1 MLSRLRGLLLG
12 SLLLSGTRVTRP
24 LVLLLLLLLLL
35 RGRRRVSLQRD
46 FLPVGVGVEGGADGG
61 GKLDDGVGD
70 GGLEDL
76 GGELYWL
83 D

>member
-1 MLSRLRGLLLG
+1 MLSRLSRLPVR
-12 SLLLSGTRVTRP
+12 SLLLSSTRVTRA

-46 FLPVGVGVEGGADGG
+46 LLPVGVGVEGGADGG
-61 GKLDDGVGD
+61 SKLDDGVGD

-76 GGELYWL
+76 GGELCGAY
-83 D
+83 